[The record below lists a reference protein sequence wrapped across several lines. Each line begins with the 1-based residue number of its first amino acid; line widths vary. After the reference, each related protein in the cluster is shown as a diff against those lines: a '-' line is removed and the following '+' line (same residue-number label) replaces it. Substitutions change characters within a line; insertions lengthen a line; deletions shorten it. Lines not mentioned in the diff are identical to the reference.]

1 MTKLEKEIDRLLAI
15 NGKAVFEIERNIDK
29 FHVRVVWVK
38 SPTERILLSKEGI
51 GKSLKEAISNLDQS
65 KD

>member
-29 FHVRVVWVK
+29 FHVRVAQVK
-38 SPTERILLSKEGI
+38 SPTERIIISKEGV
-51 GKSLKEAISNLDQS
+51 GKSLKEAIDSLS
-65 KD
+65 KE

>member
-29 FHVRVVWVK
+29 FHVRV
-38 SPTERILLSKEGI
+38 
-51 GKSLKEAISNLDQS
+51 A
-65 KD
+65 